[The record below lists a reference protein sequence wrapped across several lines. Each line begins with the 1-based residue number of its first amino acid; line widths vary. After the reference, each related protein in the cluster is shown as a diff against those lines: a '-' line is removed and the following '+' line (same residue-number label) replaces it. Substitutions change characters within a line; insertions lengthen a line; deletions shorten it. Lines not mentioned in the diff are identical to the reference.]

1 MTQTTISVSPETR
14 DRIRELKGVE
24 RTYDEVLHEM
34 VEQFEPDAAER

>member
-1 MTQTTISVSPETR
+1 MAQTTISVSPKTR

-34 VEQFEPDAAER
+34 IEQFETDSTA